1 MMCFSVMALAC
12 ENSVAV
18 FVNNMLQGPTH
29 WVAFSFTVINLL
41 FCCPR
46 RTPLVAICSWAASGC
61 EKKARHTCTFPPVHS
76 SPWAGPD
83 SWVHSCSTRSHT
95 WGLVKWQV
103 RIKPALKPSWQ
114 KNPPV
119 PLKDSVQWTS
129 ITLELLQ
136 WKGIG
141 GGGGGGKK
149 EKKNTKC
156 TTTEK
161 HTTEIAKR
169 SQK

>member
-141 GGGGGGKK
+141 GGGWRKK
-149 EKKNTKC
+149 RKEEHKMYNNRKTHNWN
-156 TTTEK
+156 
-161 HTTEIAKR
+161 
-169 SQK
+169 S